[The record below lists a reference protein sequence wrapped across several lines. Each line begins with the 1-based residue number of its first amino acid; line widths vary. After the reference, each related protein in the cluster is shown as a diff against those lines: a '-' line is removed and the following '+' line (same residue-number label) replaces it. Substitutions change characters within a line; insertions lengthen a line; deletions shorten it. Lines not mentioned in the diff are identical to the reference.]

1 MREIKY
7 KAYHKK
13 KELLVDVLSINFEH
27 NTVTLAIETDSDE
40 EYYWWSGTCHLE
52 DVELMQYTGLTDKNG
67 KEIYERDIVK
77 LTVPDRHYTMQGNG
91 YSDIMREDGFE
102 FVGEVKFLHAMWFI
116 KESLDGY
123 PLIFDTNQTLEVI
136 GNIYQHKHLLK
147 ENEK

>member
-7 KAYHKK
+7 KVWNEELEEMYTIS
-13 KELLVDVLSINFEH
+13 KEKYLGSTGIVDPYVGHEKA
-27 NTVTLAIETDSDE
+27 V
-40 EYYWWSGTCHLE
+40 W
-52 DVELMQYTGLTDKNG
+52 MQFTGLTDVNSR
-67 KEIYERDIVK
+67 EIYEGDIVK

-123 PLIFDTNQTLEVI
+123 PLIFDTDQTLEVI

-147 ENEK
+147 ENE